1 MSVPLDAQPR
11 TDFGKGAA
19 RRLRREGRIPAVM
32 YGGTAQLVHL
42 SLPAHNLTLALRTP
56 AVTFEI
62 TLDGTTTLV
71 KPRDVQRDP
80 VRRTI
85 EHVDLIVIDAAEAK
99 ARATRSE
106 EMAAEAEAAAEAAE
120 SAPAFSGSYATE
132 EESTAE
138 SGESGESADAS
149 ESAASADQS

>member
-1 MSVPLDAQPR
+1 VSVTLDAQLR

-19 RRLRREGRIPAVM
+19 RRLRREGHVPAVM
-32 YGGTAQLVHL
+32 YGGSEQLVHI

-62 TLDGTTTLV
+62 TVDGKTTLA

-85 EHVDLIVIDAAEAK
+85 EHIDLIVIDAAEAQ
-99 ARATRSE
+99 ARASRSE
-106 EMAAEAEAAAEAAE
+106 EMAAQAEAAAEAAE
-120 SAPAFSGSYATE
+120 SAPAFSGSYVTE
-132 EESTAE
+132 EEAG
-138 SGESGESADAS
+138 GESTGESAENAD
-149 ESAASADQS
+149 ESAAADQS

>member
-1 MSVPLDAQPR
+1 MSVPLDAEPR

-32 YGGTAQLVHL
+32 YGGSAKLVHM
-42 SLPAHNLTLALRTP
+42 SLPSHNLTLALRTP

-62 TLDGTTTLV
+62 TLDGSTTLV

-80 VRRTI
+80 VRRNI
-85 EHVDLIVIDAAEAK
+85 EHIDLIVIDSAEVE
-99 ARATRSE
+99 ARAERSE

-132 EESTAE
+132 EESLAE
-138 SGESGESADAS
+138 SGESGESSDS
-149 ESAASADQS
+149 SNAASGDQS